1 MFASVGVESGEVA
14 VASVVPP
21 TEQAAID
28 QALQLVYAENRRL
41 SGLLGLAPAHTPSLA
56 DLRRSPLG
64 IDLQRLADYG
74 LGRTNEQSDDVLV
87 AVEST
92 LQVLFW
98 PTAASDYTI
107 PGSFWRT
114 ILGRLLARA
123 KQRALATDGFLGIA
137 AAARLL
143 GVDHGTV
150 ERWIDDRLLDSVPTA
165 SGGRTLI
172 GRRSVERLL
181 EVAAELPEDR
191 RR

>member
-1 MFASVGVESGEVA
+1 MFASAEVESGDVA

-21 TEQAAID
+21 AEQAAID

-41 SGLLGLAPAHTPSLA
+41 SGLLGLVPAITPCLA
-56 DLRRSPLG
+56 DLLRSPLG

-74 LGRTNEQSDDVLV
+74 LGRTNEHPDDVLA

-107 PGSFWRT
+107 PGPFWRT
-114 ILGRLLARA
+114 ILGRMLARA
-123 KQRALATDGFLGIA
+123 KQRALSADGFIGIA
-137 AAARLL
+137 ATARLL
-143 GVDHGTV
+143 GVDHATV
-150 ERWIDDRLLDSVPTA
+150 ERWIDDRLLESVPSA
-165 SGGRTLI
+165 SGRQTLI

-181 EVAAELPEDR
+181 AVAAEVPEKR